1 MERIMKKITIEFI
14 NGSIKIDQDG
24 IEKYTELFMALATLE
39 GMVGAITE
47 LDKPELREVIDEVQ
61 TTLNG
66 VDTVGEENC
75 QKDAP

>member
-1 MERIMKKITIEFI
+1 MDGIMKKITIEFI

-66 VDTVGEENC
+66 VDMVGEENC
-75 QKDAP
+75 QNPLP

>member
-1 MERIMKKITIEFI
+1 MEKIMKKITIEFI

-66 VDTVGEENC
+66 VDTIGEENY
-75 QKDAP
+75 